1 VNKRKHEAQWVSFK
15 KIIDRLREGGLFY
28 PRDLERELHMP
39 DRTVDHDLKL
49 GVKLGIFIQKEKKGP
64 YAWIDYRSEEEIVRR
79 ILRTWFPIFMF
90 SILEKE
96 KMWNTPIEFIEE
108 VVINSAA
115 LEAGKDPRNEDFR
128 KICYEIARQFFS
140 KPEKSLPPE
149 QYKRFREKFE
159 KKREELLQSLSKSL
173 KNSQI

>member
-1 VNKRKHEAQWVSFK
+1 MEEKKPEKRYGSLK
-15 KIIDRLREGGLFY
+15 KIVKKMRGGGWFY
-28 PRDLERELHMP
+28 PRDLESELKLP
-39 DRTVDHDLKL
+39 DRTVDHALKV
-49 GVKLGIFIQKEKKGP
+49 GVHLGIFKQKEKKGP
-64 YAWIDYRSEEEIVRR
+64 YAWIDYRSEEEIIRR
-79 ILRTWFPIFMF
+79 ILRAWFPIFLF

-96 KMWNTPIEFIEE
+96 KMWKTPIEFIEA

-115 LEAGKDPRNEDFR
+115 LEAGKDPQNEDFR

-140 KPEKSLPPE
+140 NPEKSLPPE

-159 KKREELLQSLSKSL
+159 KKREELLRSLSKSL